1 MTATKASS
9 MTEHHNGRAKKVSS
23 AIELVAASE
32 FSLEELAEAY
42 NETRIDYIIPMPM
55 TVERLRQY
63 ARVYDVDLSCSCAA
77 VRAGTILGIGM
88 LGVREGRAWIT
99 RLGVLPSGRRQGIGS
114 RLMTFLLDAAR
125 EREIDEVWLE
135 VIQGNNP
142 AHELFTSLDFR
153 ETRELIV
160 ARRPPSFPELTAGER
175 GTRPQLRD
183 VRTLDRIA
191 TLRLL
196 DDREDE
202 PNWLN
207 QNESLQKVA
216 ELSSLLIETKD
227 GGRGWV
233 TFKTSLL
240 RLTRI
245 VVNIISGEPAP
256 VAATILRT
264 LHEFFPTQDAI
275 AENVPAKAPWW
286 PGFQQVGY
294 FDAFRRIEM
303 VKKF

>member
-1 MTATKASS
+1 MSS
-9 MTEHHNGRAKKVSS
+9 T
-23 AIELVAASE
+23 IELVAASE

-55 TVERLRQY
+55 TVERLREY
-63 ARVYDVDLSCSCAA
+63 VRVYDVDLSCSCAA

-88 LGVREGRAWIT
+88 LGVRQGRAWIT

-114 RLMTFLLDAAR
+114 RLMSFLLDAASR
-125 EREIDEVWLE
+125 RQLDEVWLE
-135 VIQGNNP
+135 VIEGNNP

-160 ARRPPSFPELTAGER
+160 ARRPPSFPELAAGER
-175 GTRPQLRD
+175 TIRPRLSD
-183 VRTLDRIA
+183 VRTLDRKA
-191 TLRLL
+191 TLALL
-196 DDREDE
+196 EDRSDE

-207 QNESLQKVA
+207 QNESLHKVA
-216 ELSSLLIETKD
+216 ELSSLLIETHD
-227 GGRGWV
+227 GGKGWV
-233 TFKTSLL
+233 TFQTSLL

-245 VVNIISGEPAP
+245 VVNIISGAPAP
-256 VAATILRT
+256 VAATILQT

-275 AENVPAKAPWW
+275 AENVPANAPWW

-303 VKKF
+303 VKEL